1 MFYMES
7 QNKENSNLYD
17 LLHQLY
23 QLEDSIRILS
33 QQQLNENDS
42 RLKEYQIIRKKI
54 LSKLL
59 SDY

>member
-1 MFYMES
+1 MES